1 MINVTRDVTASERE
15 GSCFVSLAP
24 FLFPA
29 GFQSLESFLMY
40 SLIKKITIFGKGNMG
55 KAIGDN
61 FDACGNEVEYAG
73 REFIGELG
81 DIIVLAVP
89 YTAVDGI
96 LRKWGPKMKDKVLI
110 DITNPVDFETMD
122 HMLVPDGTS
131 AAELIQ
137 EKAPGA
143 FVVKAFNT
151 NFANTL
157 ATGKVGFHEQT
168 VVLMASDFL
177 NAKDKVAE
185 ALTGCRLKLMD
196 AGKLRRAREMEAMG
210 FLQISLASAG
220 KLLWTRGFAIID

>member
-1 MINVTRDVTASERE
+1 M
-15 GSCFVSLAP
+15 
-24 FLFPA
+24 
-29 GFQSLESFLMY
+29 
-40 SLIKKITIFGKGNMG
+40 KITIFGKGNMG

-157 ATGKVGFHEQT
+157 ATGK
-168 VVLMASDFL
+168 
-177 NAKDKVAE
+177 
-185 ALTGCRLKLMD
+185 
-196 AGKLRRAREMEAMG
+196 LRRAREMEAMG

>member
-1 MINVTRDVTASERE
+1 M
-15 GSCFVSLAP
+15 
-24 FLFPA
+24 
-29 GFQSLESFLMY
+29 
-40 SLIKKITIFGKGNMG
+40 KITIFGKGNMG

-137 EKAPGA
+137 EK
-143 FVVKAFNT
+143 
-151 NFANTL
+151 
-157 ATGKVGFHEQT
+157 H
-168 VVLMASDFL
+168 
-177 NAKDKVAE
+177 
-185 ALTGCRLKLMD
+185 
-196 AGKLRRAREMEAMG
+196 RAHLSSKHSTR
-210 FLQISLASAG
+210 ISLIHWLPA
-220 KLLWTRGFAIID
+220 R

>member
-1 MINVTRDVTASERE
+1 M
-15 GSCFVSLAP
+15 
-24 FLFPA
+24 
-29 GFQSLESFLMY
+29 
-40 SLIKKITIFGKGNMG
+40 KITIFGKGSMG

-131 AAELIQ
+131 TAELIQ
-137 EKAPGA
+137 GKAPGA

-157 ATGKVGFHEQT
+157 ATGKVGFYEQT

-196 AGKLRRAREMEAMG
+196 AGKRNGSYGLPADFPGFCRKAAMDKRLCNHRLIRG
-210 FLQISLASAG
+210 LISSAG
-220 KLLWTRGFAIID
+220 QCTLAGHGGGTEHANIQPLHHCCPYAVLYRTVSG

>member
-1 MINVTRDVTASERE
+1 M
-15 GSCFVSLAP
+15 
-24 FLFPA
+24 
-29 GFQSLESFLMY
+29 
-40 SLIKKITIFGKGNMG
+40 KITIFGKGNMG

-96 LRKWGPKMKDKVLI
+96 LRKWGPKMKDKV
-110 DITNPVDFETMD
+110 
-122 HMLVPDGTS
+122 LVPDGTS

>member
-1 MINVTRDVTASERE
+1 M
-15 GSCFVSLAP
+15 
-24 FLFPA
+24 
-29 GFQSLESFLMY
+29 
-40 SLIKKITIFGKGNMG
+40 KITIFGKGNMG

-196 AGKLRRAREMEAMG
+196 AGKLRRAREMKAMG

>member
-1 MINVTRDVTASERE
+1 MKTNSVGIIGAGAIGQAFAHQLVNAGMNVILSNSRGPD
-15 GSCFVSLAP
+15 SLA
-24 FLFPA
+24 
-29 GFQSLESFLMY
+29 
-40 SLIKKITIFGKGNMG
+40 
-55 KAIGDN
+55 
-61 FDACGNEVEYAG
+61 EVIEA
-73 REFIGELG
+73 LG
-81 DIIVLAVP
+81 DKARAGTVQQGRI
-89 YTAVDGI
+89 
-96 LRKWGPKMKDKVLI
+96 LI
-110 DITNPVDFETMD
+110 DATNPVLLPGYTLADLGGKNSSQRVSEW
-122 HMLVPDGTS
+122 
-131 AAELIQ
+131 AA
-137 EKAPGA
+137 GA
-143 FVVKAFNT
+143 RVVKAFNT

>member
-1 MINVTRDVTASERE
+1 
-15 GSCFVSLAP
+15 
-24 FLFPA
+24 
-29 GFQSLESFLMY
+29 
-40 SLIKKITIFGKGNMG
+40 
-55 KAIGDN
+55 
-61 FDACGNEVEYAG
+61 
-73 REFIGELG
+73 
-81 DIIVLAVP
+81 
-89 YTAVDGI
+89 
-96 LRKWGPKMKDKVLI
+96 
-110 DITNPVDFETMD
+110 
-122 HMLVPDGTS
+122 MLVPDGTS

-196 AGKLRRAREMEAMG
+196 AGKLRRG
-210 FLQISLASAG
+210 FCRKTVMDQRLCHHRLIRGLISSTGQCTLAG
-220 KLLWTRGFAIID
+220 HGGGN

>member
-1 MINVTRDVTASERE
+1 M
-15 GSCFVSLAP
+15 
-24 FLFPA
+24 
-29 GFQSLESFLMY
+29 
-40 SLIKKITIFGKGNMG
+40 KITIFGKGNMG

-96 LRKWGPKMKDKVLI
+96 LRKWGPKMKDKV
-110 DITNPVDFETMD
+110 
-122 HMLVPDGTS
+122 
-131 AAELIQ
+131 
-137 EKAPGA
+137 
-143 FVVKAFNT
+143 
-151 NFANTL
+151 
-157 ATGKVGFHEQT
+157 
-168 VVLMASDFL
+168 
-177 NAKDKVAE
+177 AE

>member
-1 MINVTRDVTASERE
+1 
-15 GSCFVSLAP
+15 
-24 FLFPA
+24 
-29 GFQSLESFLMY
+29 
-40 SLIKKITIFGKGNMG
+40 
-55 KAIGDN
+55 
-61 FDACGNEVEYAG
+61 
-73 REFIGELG
+73 
-81 DIIVLAVP
+81 
-89 YTAVDGI
+89 
-96 LRKWGPKMKDKVLI
+96 MKDKVLI

-177 NAKDKVAE
+177 NAE